1 MRIVVTGASGNVGTA
16 VLRRLQREPGEH
28 DLVGVARR
36 PPRGGWPYQHV
47 AWTALDLA
55 DPGAAA
61 ALAPVVRG
69 ADAVVHLAWGFQPS
83 HDTDYLDRS
92 GVGGTRAVLDAARA
106 EGVPHLV
113 HMSSVGA
120 YSPGPDDGRAVD
132 ERWPTDGITTLAY
145 SREKVAAE
153 RLLDEHERS
162 GGSPAVAR
170 LRPGLIVQRESG
182 SALLRYGLPAF
193 VPARVLRHVPL
204 LPVDRSLVVPLV
216 HTDDVAEA
224 VDRVLRRRAT
234 GPFNLAADP
243 PITRDV
249 IADVLGARPVHV
261 PEPVL
266 RATAWA
272 GWQARLQPL
281 DPGWVDLAFAVPL
294 LDTARARR
302 ELDWVPA
309 VDARTALAEVLTGMA
324 DTAATSSPALR
335 PRSVA
340 AELAALVRR
349 GPAAHR
355 RHT

>member
-1 MRIVVTGASGNVGTA
+1 MITGASGNVGTA
-16 VLRRLQREPGEH
+16 LLRRLQRVPGEH
-28 DLVGVARR
+28 HLAGIARR
-36 PPRGGWPYQHV
+36 PPRDGQPYQDV
-47 AWTALDLA
+47 EWTALDLA
-55 DPGAAA
+55 APAAAA
-61 ALAPVVRG
+61 ALGPVFRG

-120 YSPGPDDGRAVD
+120 YSPGPPDGHPVD
-132 ERWPTDGITTLAY
+132 EQWPTGGVDSLAY

-153 RLLDEHERS
+153 RLLDEHERRHPD
-162 GGSPAVAR
+162 GPALAR

-182 SALLRYGLPAF
+182 SALLRYGVPPF
-193 VPARVLRHVPL
+193 VPASLLRHVPL

-216 HTDDVAEA
+216 HTADVADA
-224 VDRVLRRRAT
+224 VERVLTRRAT

-243 PITRDV
+243 PVTRDD
-249 IADVLGARPVHV
+249 IAAVLGARPVHV
-261 PEPVL
+261 PRQVL
-266 RATAWA
+266 RGAVWA
-272 GWQARLQPL
+272 SWHARLQPL
-281 DPGWVDLAFAVPL
+281 DPGWLDLAFAAPL
-294 LDTARARR
+294 VDSTRARR
-302 ELDWVPA
+302 ELDWAPS
-309 VDARTALAEVLTGMA
+309 VDALSALAEVIGGMA

-335 PRSVA
+335 KRSVA